1 MYNISQMKDFDLF
14 ISQLSETN
22 ATLDSFTDFEKVSRN
37 VAKISIKLNQLNY
50 LLGKDDLEIAVS
62 ELFEENPKS
71 FEVLDILVAVRSSE
85 YKKVLNENFNPVF
98 VKSYF
103 TDVDSICKFIKGT
116 GLAEVFASNKIT
128 NLVDY
133 VFGIEVGLD
142 TNARKNR
149 GGNIMANA
157 VAKIFVDANIVFRAE
172 VNSTEFPEITAL
184 GTDLKRFDFVIET
197 KHKTYLIETNYYNSG
212 GSKLNEVARAYSELA
227 PKINQYASYEF
238 VWITD
243 GQGWHSAKN
252 KLEEAYKIIPRVYN
266 LTSIYH
272 FVDELKNVR
281 ITNG

>member
-1 MYNISQMKDFDLF
+1 MKDFDLF

>member
-1 MYNISQMKDFDLF
+1 MKDFNLF

-22 ATLDSFTDFEKVSRN
+22 ATLDSFTDFGKVSRN

-50 LLGKDDLEIAVS
+50 LLGKDDLETAVS

-71 FEVLDILVAVRSSE
+71 FEVLDILVAVRSSDN
-85 YKKVLNENFNPVF
+85 KKVLNENFNPVL

-103 TDVDSICKFIKGT
+103 TNVDSICKFIKGT

-149 GGNIMANA
+149 GGDIMAKA
-157 VAKIFVDANIVFRAE
+157 VAKIFADANIVFRSE

-184 GTDLKRFDFVIET
+184 GADLKRFDFVIET
-197 KHKTYLIETNYYNSG
+197 KHKTYLIEANYYNGG

-243 GQGWHSAKN
+243 GQGWQKAKSMI
-252 KLEEAYKIIPRVYN
+252 KAAYMNIPNMYN
-266 LTSIYH
+266 LSNIH
-272 FVDELKNVR
+272 DFIRKVKCEE
-281 ITNG
+281 